1 MVRSDWQDEGA
12 RQGERAESSAQFE
25 AMAHSLEEMGV
36 EVTGGESD
44 ADLTMMKNAVD
55 GFRRATEA
63 LAGPL
68 PPGGK
73 ADDVVRQVVPPRAAD
88 ETARQYAERVNRMS
102 ERFRALCE
110 GSTRDR
116 PR

>member
-1 MVRSDWQDEGA
+1 MVRADWKDEGA
-12 RQGERAESSAQFE
+12 RDGERAENSPQYE
-25 AMAHSLEEMGV
+25 AMARSLEELGV
-36 EVTGGESD
+36 NVTGGESN
-44 ADLTMMKNAVD
+44 ADLTLMKNAVD

-110 GSTRDR
+110 GSSRDR

>member
-1 MVRSDWQDEGA
+1 MVREHWQDDGAREDERAAQSEAMVRS
-12 RQGERAESSAQFE
+12 
-25 AMAHSLEEMGV
+25 LEEQGV
-36 EVTGGESD
+36 EVTGSESNTE
-44 ADLTMMKNAVD
+44 LTIMKNAVD
-55 GFRRATEA
+55 GFRRAAEV

-68 PPGGK
+68 PAGGR

-110 GSTRDR
+110 GSSRDR